1 MCSPHSAAPAARV
14 FCTAESRS
22 PLSPRSSG
30 SSRVLRSWAWC
41 PVLGIASW
49 HVRLQSCP
57 GLVCPALQHGGR
69 GSGVQAKC
77 KWGCDLELQVA
88 ATLTEVWPACP
99 VMTEG
104 QEEVQLFVPVYNTHS
119 RGPGPAARATT
130 VGGVTDRKKVTGK
143 RCPLLISHS
152 DKPEPIIMV
161 RTFKPPWALQVVPAT
176 GTSTSPATAIPLSVC
191 KLCHAELGCLSFQM
205 SVTFEDVA
213 MYFSPAEWALLGEEQ
228 RQLYRHV
235 MWENYQTLVS
245 LDFPDAEETWD
256 WPAIESSLGF
266 FLTQSSSPGA
276 AGARNLI
283 RAEGQTPE
291 EGRGNLEPLRPF
303 PGTSGENHSKKTEW
317 GRHHKRQG
325 RPQKQRKNLTRKE
338 PATPRSHQRRSR
350 SHLKPPE
357 KGQSEPRKTLYTC
370 RVCREEFK
378 VQRDLISHHWTVHR
392 RQKLYHCSECG
403 ESFRRKKA
411 FKAHG
416 KTHRKERAHPC
427 SECGK
432 IFSQLSLLTAHQRIH
447 TGERPYRCAE
457 CGKRFFQI
465 TALTIHKR
473 IHSGERPYACA
484 ECGKRFM
491 DSSTFRNHQR
501 IHSEKRPHRCS
512 QCGKGFKLTSSLTR
526 HQKIH
531 SGERPFLCH
540 ECGKQFCL
548 REHLIRHQRIH
559 TGEQPH
565 CCGECGKKFSLLQSL
580 RRHQGIHRTGGPHR
594 CAECGRIFGHPE
606 SLTLHQRIHTGER
619 LHHCGECGKK
629 FVRLVQLRVHQRIHT
644 GERPYYCTECGKRFT
659 QSSGL
664 INHQRIHSGER
675 PYPCTQC
682 GKVFAHSSSLTKH
695 QKIHLEKKPYS
706 CAQCGKRFARSS
718 SLTKHRST
726 HSGERPYSCA
736 QCGKRFARSSSLTKH
751 RSTHIG

>member
-245 LDFPDAEETWD
+245 LGIQTPKPVVISSIERGEELCAQGPTED
-256 WPAIESSLGF
+256 GDILRGTRPGEEEVKVMCRERMSSLKTAEILIHCGQSDNTSQNIF
-266 FLTQSSSPGA
+266 QMQKRPGTGQQLKAPWASSSHKALP
-276 AGARNLI
+276 L
-283 RAEGQTPE
+283 EQQ
-291 EGRGNLEPLRPF
+291 GRG
-303 PGTSGENHSKKTEW
+303 T
-317 GRHHKRQG
+317 
-325 RPQKQRKNLTRKE
+325 
-338 PATPRSHQRRSR
+338 
-350 SHLKPPE
+350 
-357 KGQSEPRKTLYTC
+357 
-370 RVCREEFK
+370 
-378 VQRDLISHHWTVHR
+378 
-392 RQKLYHCSECG
+392 
-403 ESFRRKKA
+403 
-411 FKAHG
+411 
-416 KTHRKERAHPC
+416 
-427 SECGK
+427 
-432 IFSQLSLLTAHQRIH
+432 
-447 TGERPYRCAE
+447 
-457 CGKRFFQI
+457 
-465 TALTIHKR
+465 
-473 IHSGERPYACA
+473 
-484 ECGKRFM
+484 
-491 DSSTFRNHQR
+491 
-501 IHSEKRPHRCS
+501 
-512 QCGKGFKLTSSLTR
+512 
-526 HQKIH
+526 
-531 SGERPFLCH
+531 
-540 ECGKQFCL
+540 
-548 REHLIRHQRIH
+548 
-559 TGEQPH
+559 
-565 CCGECGKKFSLLQSL
+565 
-580 RRHQGIHRTGGPHR
+580 
-594 CAECGRIFGHPE
+594 
-606 SLTLHQRIHTGER
+606 
-619 LHHCGECGKK
+619 
-629 FVRLVQLRVHQRIHT
+629 
-644 GERPYYCTECGKRFT
+644 
-659 QSSGL
+659 
-664 INHQRIHSGER
+664 
-675 PYPCTQC
+675 
-682 GKVFAHSSSLTKH
+682 
-695 QKIHLEKKPYS
+695 
-706 CAQCGKRFARSS
+706 
-718 SLTKHRST
+718 
-726 HSGERPYSCA
+726 
-736 QCGKRFARSSSLTKH
+736 
-751 RSTHIG
+751 